1 MEDKEIVINEAENE
15 EELNAPEEAAEAE
28 TPEDNTPVDAEKQGK
43 EAKKGFDR
51 KKFIDDVMDVVE
63 STLTTVFVIVLI
75 FTYLLHPVNIKGH
88 SMEPTLYG
96 NDRIFMTTVYFGID
110 NGDILVIDNN
120 AVYLLDE
127 NGDPYKAEVPN
138 NPIDECIIKRVIACG
153 GQTIDIDNSDP
164 NNTRVLVDGKEV
176 EEPYLKENAK
186 TSSGGAFA
194 SQFPLTVP
202 KGYYFVM
209 GDNRENSS
217 DSRSNYVGLI
227 KKDQI
232 YGKAIVR
239 YSPLSEFKF
248 LFNSD
253 KKSSAERE

>member
-1 MEDKEIVINEAENE
+1 MEDKENVINETEND
-15 EELNAPEEAAEAE
+15 EELAAGTEDNASAE
-28 TPEDNTPVDAEKQGK
+28 TQDKARSDEEKSND
-43 EAKKGFDR
+43 KKGFDR
-51 KKFIDDVMDVVE
+51 SKIINDVMDIVE
-63 STLTTVFVIVLI
+63 STLSTVFVIVLI

-96 NDRIFMTTVYFGID
+96 SDRIFMTTVYFGID
-110 NGDILVIDNN
+110 NGDILVINN
-120 AVYLLDE
+120 DAVYLLDE
-127 NGDPYKAEVPN
+127 NGEPYKADVPN

-153 GQTIDIDNSDP
+153 GQTINIDNSDP
-164 NNTRVLVDGKEV
+164 NNTRVLVDGEEV
-176 EEPYLKENAK
+176 DEPYIMENAR

-194 SQFPLTVP
+194 SQFPMTVP

-253 KKSSAERE
+253 KKSSAERK

>member
-1 MEDKEIVINEAENE
+1 MEDKENVINEAENE
-15 EELNAPEEAAEAE
+15 EELTAAETEETEENAPEEG
-28 TPEDNTPVDAEKQGK
+28 EKSGK
-43 EAKKGFDR
+43 DGKKGFDR
-51 KKFIDDVMDVVE
+51 TKIINDVMDIVE

-96 NDRIFMTTVYFGID
+96 SDRIFMTTVYFGID

-127 NGDPYKAEVPN
+127 NGDPYKADVPN

-164 NNTRVLVDGKEV
+164 ENTRVLVDGKEV
-176 EEPYLKENAK
+176 DEPYLKENAK
-186 TSSGGAFA
+186 TSSGGVFA

-253 KKSSAERE
+253 KKSSNERD